1 MLYRICQSDNFSIL
15 NLIQNERLILK
26 RNKRH
31 FLPTRPQKTMTRFI
45 VVFALICFISACR
58 SHENLLTDA
67 KTYSN
72 FRGFIPIDPIEY
84 NDEILLARDG
94 DLYTKDIKLMNSDEI
109 FQFLN
114 NETVLVSIGQ
124 VNSEGGISYLPV
136 TVSTKNSS
144 YKVTMDYMK
153 FATLAEVRTDGSF
166 IGFRRVGVG
175 LRLITLLT
183 ANESGINIGD
193 LSSIGLAAKQGTIK
207 GTMMIEVVGIKSREV
222 TTLLPLPS
230 EINQTTIQNA
240 MQALATI
247 KSKIYD
253 EDTELF
259 PQVMAIK
266 PDSTSRKRRPIA
278 QIPDSNPETGPERFP
293 TGGDSLL
300 TNPPTTIPNPRPK
313 DIRDDYGNDI
323 LLQIGGSKSTVSKYQ
338 KAKNLERTAFEYL
351 FDREI
356 DQVIETLNA
365 AEIAYP
371 GFHSVYDINRL
382 LKAERETLRDK
393 NSPKWKEVYARIL
406 KDYPWK
412 LSDEIIER
420 LENEIDL

>member
-1 MLYRICQSDNFSIL
+1 MNRSLPFFAIL
-15 NLIQNERLILK
+15 FLIFACK
-26 RNKRH
+26 SH
-31 FLPTRPQKTMTRFI
+31 QK
-45 VVFALICFISACR
+45 
-58 SHENLLTDA
+58 LLEEA
-67 KTYSN
+67 NTYSN
-72 FRGFIPIDPIEY
+72 FRGFMPIDPIEY
-84 NDEILLARDG
+84 HDEILLSADG
-94 DLYTKDIKLMNSDEI
+94 ELYTKDIKVMNSEEI

-124 VNSEGGISYLPV
+124 VTAEGGIAYLPV
-136 TVSTKNSS
+136 TITTKNSS

-153 FATLAEVRTDGSF
+153 FATLAEVRQDGSF
-166 IGFRRVGVG
+166 VGFRRVGVG

-193 LSSIGLAAKQGTIK
+193 LSSIGLAAKQGSIK

-253 EDTELF
+253 EETELF

-266 PDSTSRKRRPIA
+266 PDSTSRKRRPLA
-278 QIPDSNPETGPERFP
+278 TVPKTDTGDN
-293 TGGDSLL
+293 TGGSNHVQGGG
-300 TNPPTTIPNPRPK
+300 TSGENPRAGQEDPAEVV
-313 DIRDDYGNDI
+313 DDPTLSYGNEI
-323 LLQIGGSKSTVSKYQ
+323 LLQIGGTKNTVSKFQ
-338 KAKNLERTAFEYL
+338 QAKNLERTAFDYL
-351 FDREI
+351 FDRKI
-356 DQVIETLNA
+356 DQVIATLDA
-365 AEIAYP
+365 AEKVYP

-382 LKAERETLRDK
+382 LRSAKEDLQDP
-393 NSPKWKEVYARIL
+393 NSPRWKEVYTRIL

-412 LSDEIIER
+412 LSDEILER
-420 LENEIDL
+420 LENEAEG

>member
-1 MLYRICQSDNFSIL
+1 MKHIRSLILLSSIL
-15 NLIQNERLILK
+15 FGCKAHQN
-26 RNKRH
+26 
-31 FLPTRPQKTMTRFI
+31 
-45 VVFALICFISACR
+45 VFEEGS
-58 SHENLLTDA
+58 
-67 KTYSN
+67 TYSG
-72 FRGFIPIDPIEY
+72 FRGFIPVDPIEY
-84 NDEILLARDG
+84 NEEVLLAADG
-94 DLYTKDIKLMNSDEI
+94 ELYSKEIKVMTSDEI

-124 VNSEGGISYLPV
+124 VNAEGGISYLPV
-136 TVSTKNSS
+136 TLSTKHSS

-153 FATLAEVRTDGSF
+153 FATLAEVREDGSF

-193 LSSIGLAAKQGTIK
+193 LSSIGLAAKQGSIK

-253 EDTELF
+253 EETMLF

-266 PDSTSRKRRPIA
+266 PDSTSRSRAPLVR
-278 QIPDSNPETGPERFP
+278 NPEISTENGGIPGTLPDLNSGQGPIISN
-293 TGGDSLL
+293 GQSI
-300 TNPPTTIPNPRPK
+300 TIPSEVPPAQNY
-313 DIRDDYGNDI
+313 DNDI
-323 LLQIGGSKSTVSKYQ
+323 LLQIGSSKTTVSKFQ
-338 KAKNLERTAFEYL
+338 QAKNLEAKAFNFL
-351 FDREI
+351 FAKDI
-356 DQVIETLNA
+356 NQVISTLDA
-365 AEIAYP
+365 CEKIYP
-371 GFHSVYDINRL
+371 GYHSVYDINRM
-382 LKAERETLRDK
+382 LKAERENLSDP
-393 NSPKWKEVYARIL
+393 NSPKWKEVYSRIL

-412 LSDEIIER
+412 LSEEIIEQ
-420 LENEIDL
+420 LENEIN